1 MLLTVPIP
9 DPRPLG
15 WPAGLGSF
23 GIPYRWV
30 CIEAPIRLG
39 KSQAVEQVRA
49 ELSDYLAAACDTFAG
64 GDGAGRDVAQEMI
77 QNVRH
82 VRQPGAHVAIPG
94 GPLINMRDLARAPLP
109 PAAEFAV
116 FLADRVLQ
124 NQEVASLL
132 DSCSLVIQERG
143 AFSTYVYQCVLG
155 GISPTLFSQVT
166 AALTPERPDLMILL
180 SPGQAETGDAKA
192 YANPPAHILRLC
204 AKNFAL
210 VSTEGLDPKQIAAA
224 IVEAISGR
232 RLVLPL
238 DR

>member
-1 MLLTVPIP
+1 MLLTVPKP
-9 DPRPLG
+9 EPRPLG
-15 WPAGLGSF
+15 WPAGLASF

-30 CIEAPIRLG
+30 CIEAPVRLG
-39 KSQAVEQVRA
+39 KSQAVERVESA
-49 ELSDYLAAACDTFAG
+49 LTDYLAAACDTISSG
-64 GDGAGRDVAQEMI
+64 GSGRDAAAEMI
-77 QNVRH
+77 RNVQR

-94 GPLINMRDLARAPLP
+94 GPLINMRDLARASLP
-109 PAAEFAV
+109 PAAEFGV

-132 DSCSLVIQERG
+132 DTCSLVIQERG

-166 AALTPERPDLMILL
+166 SALTPQRPDLMILL

-192 YANPPAHILRLC
+192 YANPPLHILRLC

-210 VSTEGLDPKQIAAA
+210 VSTDGLDPSQIAAA
-224 IVEAISGR
+224 IVEAMAGQ